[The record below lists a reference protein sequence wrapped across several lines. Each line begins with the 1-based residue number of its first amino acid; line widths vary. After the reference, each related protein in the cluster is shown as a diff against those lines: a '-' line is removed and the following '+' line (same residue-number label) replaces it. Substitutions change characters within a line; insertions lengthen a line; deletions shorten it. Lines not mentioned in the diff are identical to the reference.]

1 MWVVNFWKSQVG
13 KKVVMA
19 VTGLIGVGFVVGHM
33 LGNLQMFAGPERM
46 NRYAAFLQGLGELL
60 WVARA
65 VLIAAV
71 ILHVVA
77 AVQLTRLKQQARPI
91 GYARRKPQV
100 STLASRTIRWGGALL
115 LAFIVFHIL
124 HFTTK
129 SVFAGYSEVDVYGN
143 VVKGFSKPWVSL
155 FYVAS
160 MLALGLHLY
169 HGAWS
174 SMWTI
179 GAVQPSRNPLK
190 RRAALGV
197 AIVVWLGFSSI
208 PLAVLLGFLH

>member
-1 MWVVNFWKSQVG
+1 VNFWKSQVG

-77 AVQLTRLKQQARPI
+77 AVQLTRLKQQARPV
-91 GYARRKPQV
+91 GYARRNPQV
-100 STLASRTIRWGGALL
+100 STIASRTIRWGGVLL
-115 LAFIVFHIL
+115 LAFIVFHVL
-124 HFTTK
+124 HFTTR

-174 SMWTI
+174 SMRTI

-190 RRAALGV
+190 RRVALGV
-197 AIVVWLGFSSI
+197 AVIVWLGFSSI
-208 PLAVLLGFLH
+208 PLAVLLGFMH